1 MSEKSITCAKGSAPL
16 LGTNHAEMISSCL
29 RALTLG
35 AILALSFAAARAG
48 ASDDSELLARAR
60 AEGQVSFYNAV
71 DIEVAERVKQAF
83 EARYPGIK
91 VNVERSGAQ
100 RLFQRLSQEY
110 ESGIYN
116 ADVVNSSDAAH
127 FVLWARRGWLA
138 AYLPEEVSKYYD
150 KANYDPGGRYATWK
164 ASLSVVGYNTKY
176 VKPDQAPKSYADLL
190 DPKWKGMIVK
200 AHPSYS
206 GTILTSTYQIANTLG
221 WDYFQKLA
229 AQKVMQV
236 QSSTDSPKKLAIGE
250 RPIMADG
257 TESNMFALKE
267 SGAPVE
273 IVYPSEGS
281 PYVPSPTGIMEKA
294 PHPYAARLF
303 QNFLYSVEL
312 QKLLVEVGERSLHPL
327 VADKAGRRPLASIKL
342 LAADPA
348 KILEEADE
356 IKARYTHYFGI

>member
-1 MSEKSITCAKGSAPL
+1 MVPSWF
-16 LGTNHAEMISSCL
+16 
-29 RALTLG
+29 RALAVA
-35 AILALSFAAARAG
+35 AILAPLVAAGAA
-48 ASDDSELLARAR
+48 ASDDSDLLARAR
-60 AEGQVSFYNAV
+60 TEGQVSFYNSV
-71 DIEVAERVKQAF
+71 DVEVAEKVKQAF

-91 VNVERSGAQ
+91 VSVERSGAQ

-110 ESGIYN
+110 DSGIYN

-138 AYLPEEVSKYYD
+138 AYLPEEVTKYYD
-150 KANYDPGGRYATWK
+150 KANYDAEGHYATWK
-164 ASLSVVGYNTKY
+164 ASLSVVGYNSKY

-221 WDYFQKLA
+221 WEYFQKLA

-257 TESNMFALKE
+257 TESNMFVLKE

-273 IVYPSEGS
+273 IVYPSDGS
-281 PYVPSPTGIMEKA
+281 PFVPSPTGIMGKA
-294 PHPYAARLF
+294 PHPNAARLF
-303 QNFLYSVEL
+303 QDFLYSVEL
-312 QKLLVEVGERSLHPL
+312 QKILVEAGERSLHPL
-327 VADKAGRRPLASIKL
+327 VAEKAGRRPLSSIKL
-342 LAADPA
+342 LTTDPA
-348 KILEEADE
+348 KILDEADE
-356 IKARYTHYFGI
+356 VKARYTRYFGI

>member
-1 MSEKSITCAKGSAPL
+1 MVPSWFRVLAVA
-16 LGTNHAEMISSCL
+16 
-29 RALTLG
+29 
-35 AILALSFAAARAG
+35 AILAPSLAAG
-48 ASDDSELLARAR
+48 ADALDESDLLARAR
-60 AEGQVSFYNAV
+60 AEGQVSFYNSV

-91 VNVERSGAQ
+91 VSVERSGAQ

-116 ADVVNSSDAAH
+116 ADVVNSADAAH
-127 FVLWARRGWLA
+127 FVLWAKRGWLA
-138 AYLPEEVSKYYD
+138 AYLPEDVTKHYD
-150 KANYDPGGRYATWK
+150 KANYDLGGRYATWK

-176 VKPDQAPKSYADLL
+176 VKPDQAPKSYVDLL

-206 GTILTSTYQIANTLG
+206 GTILTSTYQIATTLG
-221 WDYFQKLA
+221 WDYFEKLA
-229 AQKVMQV
+229 TQRVMQV

-273 IVYPSEGS
+273 IVYPTEGS

-294 PHPYAARLF
+294 PHPNAARVF

-312 QKLLVEVGERSLHPL
+312 QKILVEIGERSLHPI

-342 LAADPA
+342 LTSDPA
-348 KILEEADE
+348 KILDEADE
-356 IKARYTHYFGI
+356 VKARYTRYFGI

>member
-1 MSEKSITCAKGSAPL
+1 MLPSRF
-16 LGTNHAEMISSCL
+16 

-35 AILALSFAAARAG
+35 AILTLSLAAGAAA
-48 ASDDSELLARAR
+48 SDESNLLARAR
-60 AEGQVSFYNAV
+60 AEGQVSFYNSV

-91 VNVERSGAQ
+91 VSVERSGAQ

-116 ADVVNSSDAAH
+116 ADVVNSADAAH
-127 FVLWARRGWLA
+127 FVLWAKRGWLA
-138 AYLPEEVSKYYD
+138 AYLPEDVTKHYD
-150 KANYDPGGRYATWK
+150 KANYDAKGHYATWK

-190 DPKWKGMIVK
+190 DPKWKSMIVK

-206 GTILTSTYQIANTLG
+206 GTILTSTYQIVNTLG
-221 WDYFQKLA
+221 WEYFQKLA

-273 IVYPSEGS
+273 IVYPTEGS
-281 PYVPSPTGIMEKA
+281 PYVPSPTAIMEKA
-294 PHPYAARLF
+294 PHPNAARLF

-312 QKLLVEVGERSLHPL
+312 QKILVEAGERSLHPL
-327 VADKAGRRPLASIKL
+327 VVDKAGRRPLASIKL

-356 IKARYTHYFGI
+356 IKARYTQYFGI